1 MLAVTVQ
8 TFHCVCYQETDRAR
22 VHGASVK
29 CSIKTWERNFAD
41 LTVNV
46 WLCWLSKLCHMFLE
60 QATSHTQLWP
70 VWDQNISSKW
80 GWHCSSMEMIELK
93 KVFLLILLTPLWQ
106 SLVGFMPNGIVC
118 QNFGF
123 MLMPKRCVLGSRAII
138 DISRV
143 WVVSNRL
150 YEMKTTQAKL

>member
-70 VWDQNISSKW
+70 VWDQNMSSKW

-93 KVFLLILLTPLWQ
+93 KVFLFTLLIPLIW
-106 SLVGFMPNGIVC
+106 SFIYA
-118 QNFGF
+118 GF

-150 YEMKTTQAKL
+150 SYWHR